1 MRSYRIGKCER
12 EDKRGHEKYDIRLLL
27 KKTKRNRYCI
37 RAEQVG
43 SGTFRLAM
51 KRPRF

>member
-1 MRSYRIGKCER
+1 MRSQRVGKCEK
-12 EDKRGHEKYDIRLLL
+12 EDKTGHERYDIRLL
-27 KKTKRNRYCI
+27 KKKNYCI

-43 SGTFRLAM
+43 LGMLRLAM